1 MSDGREGKD
10 TSRIPFIKD
19 ASENLPPDVETNEV
33 SDKTE
38 QTITKKKHMF
48 TRRDVLAMCGC
59 GVAGLVVG
67 GALASWGGYRALD
80 CIRANRDKD
89 NTTKDDCNRPR

>member
-1 MSDGREGKD
+1 MLTILNSGTLRFLIGIIYPRSVCSATSELELLACDMKKCIKEDTMSDGREGKD

-38 QTITKKKHMF
+38 QTITKKKAYVH
-48 TRRDVLAMCGC
+48 T
-59 GVAGLVVG
+59 
-67 GALASWGGYRALD
+67 S
-80 CIRANRDKD
+80 
-89 NTTKDDCNRPR
+89 